1 MKKYKVNE
9 IFYSLQGEGYFVGT
23 PAVFVR
29 FSGCNL
35 RCPFCD
41 TQHAKHTEM
50 TISEIVAEIDRYPAE
65 TVILTGGEPS
75 LVVDKEMV
83 EAIKAG
89 HRFVAIETN
98 GTHQLPDNID
108 WITLSPKFDVGGQED
123 AKVVIPLCDE
133 LKVVYRGQDLSQYD
147 GIATNL
153 RFLQPIDTGNDAM
166 NRSICAATVRACL
179 ENPKWR
185 LSLQIH
191 KLLNIK

>member
-98 GTHQLPDNID
+98 GTHQLPDNSD
-108 WITLSPKFDVGGQED
+108 WITLSPKFDVEGQED

>member
-9 IFYSLQGEGYFVGT
+9 IFYSLQGDGYFVGT

-98 GTHQLPDNID
+98 GTHQLPDSID
-108 WITLSPKFDVGGQED
+108 WITLSPKFDVEGQED